1 MLLGKST
8 KGLLL
13 LSSLLVTSAAFAA
26 PTVSDHSN
34 NLLALSLSANADT
47 RVLDFATN
55 QTIESYNHLATVAGE
70 LFKPPAAADPLT
82 APVTAKPL
90 PPLPAA
96 FFLSLFGFLCV
107 SFVKDRKVWMTALA
121 GLLWLSHTG
130 LTNLPKFASHIISK
144 KQIQHF
150 AAGGPNLTYVSQL
163 DGSFRPRSE
172 LQGSEYIGL
181 LRHLAG
187 IPDTAMS
194 LPLPVPVL
202 LSRAQSAF
210 SPERSRRGR
219 NLLLLPKRLLSAHS
233 KFNSRLPHFATEI
246 PLLHLIQAI
255 LCSVPITEQFIS
267 FSPAFIFVRLA
278 RSPPKLSTGNFVCK
292 GRLRAGP
299 FNLK

>member
-55 QTIESYNHLATVAGE
+55 QTSESYNLRLATVAGE
-70 LFKPPAAADPLT
+70 LFKPPAASDLSALST
-82 APVTAKPL
+82 SAKPL
-90 PPLPAA
+90 PHLPTA

-210 SPERSRRGR
+210 SPERSRRGG

-233 KFNSRLPHFATEI
+233 KFNSRLPHFATGT

-278 RSPPKLSTGNFVCK
+278 RSPPKLS
-292 GRLRAGP
+292 
-299 FNLK
+299 